1 MRKSMFIAAGM
12 IAVLLISMTV
22 WGEDN
27 IWSYDDE
34 SGDVQFTMSDTDHGD
49 DIDLVSLTLDQSGD
63 PLILTMTVVGD
74 VTGEY
79 GEDGSEGYNSYTLGL
94 DLDGDEDYAEI
105 NVKIMGLYYGEESY
119 ITISS
124 PVAIEPIGD
133 DNYTISG
140 STFTARIDRSYLGS
154 YSSVLDFTG
163 SNLQTMGINT
173 GFDYINYN
181 FGGDDE
187 PYDDGS
193 SGDDDTDDD
202 DTTDDDTGDDTDDEE
217 EETDNELC
225 GSILLFPIG
234 ILLSSII
241 AIFTLFKIRK

>member
-1 MRKSMFIAAGM
+1 MRKSMLIAVSM
-12 IAVLLISMTV
+12 MAVLLISMTASGN
-22 WGEDN
+22 GE

-34 SGDVQFTMSDTDHGD
+34 SGDVQFTMSDTGHGD
-49 DIDLVSLTLDQSGD
+49 DIDVVSLTLDQSGD
-63 PLILTMTVVGD
+63 PLILTLTVVGD
-74 VTGEY
+74 ITGEY
-79 GEDGSEGYNSYTLGL
+79 GEDGEDGYNSYVLGL

-105 NVKIMGLYYGEESY
+105 NVKIMGIYYGEETY

-124 PVAIEPIGD
+124 PTAIEPIGD

-140 STFTARIDRSYLGS
+140 STFTARINRGYMGS
-154 YSSVLDFTG
+154 FTSVLDFTG
-163 SNLQTMGINT
+163 SLTQTMGINT

-181 FGGDDE
+181 FGDDDK

-193 SGDDDTDDD
+193 SGDDDDD

-234 ILLSSII
+234 ILLSSLI